1 MASSDLD
8 APARV
13 SCLTAVKSPFG
24 SPRICVFALLIFA
37 FAVAGTAPCFAQ
49 GQQDRA
55 QDQTQ
60 SLKEDQKSQ
69 GVADAARQERARKES
84 QHKKSKHVYTAEDL
98 KRDHILTP
106 EDRAQLEAR
115 KNQQPVAPTNTRQP
129 QETVAGSAVAPDI
142 KVSAPAPAVDA
153 AALATASEN
162 VPLGDVARRFR
173 KEKQSQQL
181 QRSAEFHLPFAD
193 APVLASPKAPAQ
205 PLVPPAV
212 PVPPTVVNP
221 APRVVAPLR
230 PFVKRSPFERPRVLP
245 APPVVSAPR
254 AIVPAPLTPRILLS
268 PVAPRT
274 SWSPAVSG
282 KLTVIIVKP
291 GDTLWKFAAARL
303 GDGHRWQELL
313 TLNPGLRNPDI
324 LRVGSEIVLPS
335 SVAPPPAPTKYT
347 VRHGDTLWSIAQTQ
361 LHRASSWSCIAH
373 ANPDLLNANLIRE
386 GQVLLLPSSC
396 LP

>member
-1 MASSDLD
+1 MTSPDLD

-24 SPRICVFALLIFA
+24 SPRSCVHALLVSTFVL
-37 FAVAGTAPCFAQ
+37 FGAVQCRAQ
-49 GQQDRA
+49 DQA

-60 SLKEDQKSQ
+60 NQKDQS
-69 GVADAARQERARKES
+69 VAEAARQERARKETP
-84 QHKKSKHVYTAEDL
+84 QKKSKHVYTAEDL

-115 KNQQPVAPTNTRQP
+115 KTQQPATPVNTQQP
-129 QETVAGSAVAPDI
+129 QDAVASSAAAQEVNASAVTPD
-142 KVSAPAPAVDA
+142 VDA
-153 AALATASEN
+153 PVPSTNSAN
-162 VPLGDVARRFR
+162 VPLGDVARRLR
-173 KEKQSQQL
+173 REKQSQQL

-193 APVLASPKAPAQ
+193 APVLASPKAPGQ

-212 PVPPTVVNP
+212 VPPTVVNP

-254 AIVPAPLTPRILLS
+254 AMVPAPLTPRILPS

-291 GDTLWKFAAARL
+291 DDTLWKFAAARL

-313 TLNPGLRNPDI
+313 TLNPGLHNPDVLQI
-324 LRVGSEIVLPS
+324 GSEIVLPS

-373 ANPDLLNANLIRE
+373 ANPDLLDANLIHE
-386 GQVLLLPSSC
+386 GQILLLPSSC